1 MGRFR
6 AYRDTQNK
14 KKHTGK
20 RYPNGAEVMVG
31 DIFIETIYKNR
42 EHLRR
47 TNWIYW
53 NIRITPAIAGRG
65 RKNMGVY
72 YQIVCHR
79 CMKRYKPS
87 LLKMREM
94 QLNERVAAEVG
105 RFFLE
110 HQHEVTGDGGL
121 VEMVS
126 DSPASNWDLLS
137 AYDEQKDLDRGE

>member
-1 MGRFR
+1 
-6 AYRDTQNK
+6 
-14 KKHTGK
+14 
-20 RYPNGAEVMVG
+20 
-31 DIFIETIYKNR
+31 
-42 EHLRR
+42 
-47 TNWIYW
+47 
-53 NIRITPAIAGRG
+53 
-65 RKNMGVY
+65 
-72 YQIVCHR
+72 
-79 CMKRYKPS
+79 
-87 LLKMREM
+87 MREM